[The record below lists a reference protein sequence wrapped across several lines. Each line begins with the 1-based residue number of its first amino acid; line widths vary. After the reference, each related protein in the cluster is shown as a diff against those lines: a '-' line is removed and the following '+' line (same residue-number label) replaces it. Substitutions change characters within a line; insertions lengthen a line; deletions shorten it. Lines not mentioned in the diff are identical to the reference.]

1 MQRELDT
8 WRDENQRL
16 SMALKQEEALTQKS
30 IEPLKLHLQDLDL
43 AIQEQLD
50 R

>member
-1 MQRELDT
+1 MQRELNT
-8 WRDENQRL
+8 WREENDRL
-16 SMALKQEEALTQKS
+16 SMALKEEEATTEKS
-30 IEPLKLHLQDLDL
+30 VQPLKLHLQELDS